1 MKKGLSILI
10 NILLFAVIVFL
21 AWQVVKSIQAPIKF
35 NTEQK
40 ARETKV
46 VERLIDI
53 RNAEVLYKNA
63 NNKYTNNF
71 DSLIAFC
78 QTAEIPIVK
87 IVPDPTDTTFTR
99 TINDTI
105 GFVKVMDSLKAGRNN
120 FNINDIKWVPFSQPQ
135 QNFELEAGTIQRNGI
150 EIPVFEARTPYE
162 VYLATPGEAF
172 SEKEWNQ
179 RRDNAK
185 AEKES
190 INRYAGLKV
199 GSMEEATTDGNWEKL

>member
-1 MKKGLSILI
+1 MKKGLSIVI
-10 NILLFAVIVFL
+10 NILLFAIIVVL
-21 AWQVVKSIQAPIKF
+21 ALQVVKSIQAPIKF
-35 NTEQK
+35 NNEQK

-63 NNKYTNNF
+63 TSQYTNSF
-71 DSLIAFC
+71 DTLIKFC

-105 GFVKVMDSLKAGRNN
+105 GFVKVMDSLRGKRDN

-135 QNFELEAGTIQRNGI
+135 HQYELEAGTIERNGI
-150 EIPVFEARTPYE
+150 KIPVFEARTPYE
-162 VYLATPGEAF
+162 VYLATPGDAF

-190 INRYAGLKV
+190 INRYGLH
-199 GSMEEATTDGNWEKL
+199 GRSHHRW